1 MTTDNKCEACDGTGS
16 EFSGVEY
23 MGQREVVGCDECCG
37 TGFADV
43 SEGVESLRAGLTTTR
58 QRLEEAEQNYQH
70 WYTVSEGMAS
80 KLATTRQERNALELT
95 LNIMRNE
102 SMQAARYSSEREGD
116 LLAEIERLKG
126 DANG

>member
-43 SEGVESLRAGLTTTR
+43 SEGVESLRV
-58 QRLEEAEQNYQH
+58 E
-70 WYTVSEGMAS
+70 
-80 KLATTRQERNALELT
+80 LATTRQERDALQQFIQERRTHYAQMQGANKGHMFDWFMGKKDFADEL
-95 LNIMRNE
+95 LV
-102 SMQAARYSSEREGD
+102 
-116 LLAEIERLKG
+116 EIERLKG
-126 DANG
+126 P